1 MVTVHKIRQADAKA
15 IDQVLSIQI
24 VDPTTAHPRQH
35 PLQTDI
41 YYEMASKYTNHVL

>member
-24 VDPTTAHPRQH
+24 VDPTTAHP
-35 PLQTDI
+35 LQTDI